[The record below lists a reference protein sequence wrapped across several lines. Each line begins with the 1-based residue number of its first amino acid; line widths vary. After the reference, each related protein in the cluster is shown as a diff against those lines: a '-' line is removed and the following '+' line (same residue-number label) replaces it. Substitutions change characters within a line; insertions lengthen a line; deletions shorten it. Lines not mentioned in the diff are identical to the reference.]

1 MKKYVVL
8 AASLSVLGF
17 ASAHAQTFPS
27 PTQDNSAKITQTGN
41 LHEATIDQAVGGQLN
56 GQNQAEITQS
66 TNRNVATINQSTAT
80 SPMTNSRYANIAT
93 VTQTRARND
102 AAIDQIHDYARVNRN
117 LAAITQQGTDGD
129 ATIQQRGD
137 NNVGRI
143 FQRNTSVAPDARIEQ
158 NGRINT
164 AIVEQTAGASGQVNV
179 YQGFYGNGTILS
191 PQTFTSTV
199 DVLQSGVNADI
210 YVSQIGT
217 SHVANVDEDG
227 LNGVIDIRMEGA
239 LNRADVTQVS
249 QNGLIVVAS
258 TAGSFSN
265 VATVNQGV
273 TDNGSVAFVEQSGS
287 NAFSEIE
294 QLGGT
299 GGLNGNFAEVNQSG
313 SGLGANSIL
322 STVLQDGSTN
332 EARVTQASAYADSV
346 VSQFGTGHI
355 ATVTQ

>member
-27 PTQDNSAKITQTGN
+27 PTQDNSAQITQTGN
-41 LHEATIDQAVGGQLN
+41 LHEATIDQAVNGELN

-66 TNRNVATINQSTAT
+66 TNRNVATINQSNAT
-80 SPMTNSRYANIAT
+80 SPMENSRFANIAT
-93 VTQTRARND
+93 VAQTRARND
-102 AAIDQIHDYARVNRN
+102 ASIDQIHDYARLQRN
-117 LAAITQQGTDGD
+117 LAAVTQQGTDGD

-143 FQRNTSVAPDARIEQ
+143 FQRNGSLAPVARIEQ
-158 NGRINT
+158 NGRTNT
-164 AIVEQTAGASGQVNV
+164 ARVEQFDGASGQVV
-179 YQGFYGNGTILS
+179 VVQGEFGNGLILS

-199 DVLQSGVNADI
+199 DVRQSGVNADI
-210 YVSQIGT
+210 FVSQIGT
-217 SHVANVDEDG
+217 SQIANVIEDG

-249 QNGLIVVAS
+249 QNGLVVVAS
-258 TAGSFSN
+258 TGGSFSN
-265 VATVNQGV
+265 VATVTQGA
-273 TDNGSVAFVEQSGS
+273 TDDGSYAIVEQSGS
-287 NAFSEIE
+287 YAFSEIE
-294 QLGGT
+294 QLGG
-299 GGLNGNFAEVNQSG
+299 GGGVDGNYAEVNQSG
-313 SGLGANSIL
+313 DGLGPNSIF

-332 EARVTQASAYADSV
+332 EARVNQASVFAESV
-346 VSQFGTGHI
+346 VSQFGSGHI